1 VTAVQPSRTFLFSID
16 LEDIRTFVPNGD
28 RYAERVPQN
37 VERWLAFLARHRV
50 RCTFFTVG
58 DVARRHPATVERI
71 LADGHELAC
80 HGNDHEPLNRLDPDG
95 LRRTLEQNRREL
107 EKLGARDVVGYRAPT
122 MSLTADTRWAHGVLA
137 ELGFTYS
144 SSVIPAKNPLYG
156 WPGFGEAC
164 VKVDERVWEIPV
176 SLTNLPALKV
186 PFAAGTYFRALPFPL
201 VRRLFRARLAAR
213 RPVVGYFHPWDID
226 TEQERFGFPELN
238 GFYTWLVYYNRQR
251 VLPRLDRLFRE
262 PVEVVP
268 YAEFVARRL
277 DAPRSAA

>member
-1 VTAVQPSRTFLFSID
+1 MTAVQPSRSFLFSVD

-37 VERWLAFLARHRV
+37 VARLLAFLAGHRV

-58 DVARRHPATVERI
+58 DVARRYPSLIEHI

-80 HGNDHEPLNRLDPDG
+80 HGNDHEPLDRLDPDG
-95 LRRTLEQNRREL
+95 LRRTLERNRQEL
-107 EKLGARDVVGYRAPT
+107 EKLGARNVIGYRAPT
-122 MSLTADTRWAHGVLA
+122 MSLTPDTRWAHAILA

-156 WPGFGEAC
+156 FPGFGEEC
-164 VKVDERVWEIPV
+164 VNVDGVWEIPV
-176 SLTNLPALKV
+176 SLSGLPALRV
-186 PFAAGTYFRALPFPL
+186 PFAAGTYFRALPFT
-201 VRRLFRARLAAR
+201 VTRQLFRARLR
-213 RPVVGYFHPWDID
+213 TGKPVVGYFHPWDID

-238 GFYTWLVYYNRQR
+238 GFYTWLVYYNRAR

-262 PVEVVP
+262 QVEIVP

-277 DAPRSAA
+277 TAPRTAA